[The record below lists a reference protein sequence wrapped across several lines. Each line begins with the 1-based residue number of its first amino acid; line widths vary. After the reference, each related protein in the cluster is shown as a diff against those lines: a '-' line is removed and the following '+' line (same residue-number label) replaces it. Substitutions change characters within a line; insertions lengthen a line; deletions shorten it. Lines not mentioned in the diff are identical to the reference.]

1 LVDFYLY
8 YPISLPNFAKTL
20 KMKFFVFFLT
30 ITAWGLAAQAQTAED
45 SVKAAVNKLFAAM
58 KGSDTL
64 MLKDAFHEGALL
76 QTLARNKEG
85 SLIIQTSSQSDFAKQ
100 VAQFAK
106 DAIDERI
113 VFETVRI
120 DGPIASVWTPYKLY
134 LNGQFIHCGV
144 NSLQLA
150 KLNGVWKIQY
160 ILDTRRKKGC
170 E

>member
-1 LVDFYLY
+1 
-8 YPISLPNFAKTL
+8 
-20 KMKFFVFFLT
+20 MKFFVIFLT
-30 ITAWGLAAQAQTAED
+30 FAASYTTALAQTAED
-45 SVKAAVNKLFAAM
+45 SVKAAVNKLFMAM
-58 KGSDTL
+58 KGSDTV
-64 MLKDAFHEGALL
+64 MLKDAFHTGAIL

-85 SLIIQTSSQSDFAKQ
+85 QLMVRTDQVADFAKQ
-100 VAQFAK
+100 VSQFAK

-144 NSLQLA
+144 NSFQLA

-160 ILDTRRKKGC
+160 LIDTRRKQGC
-170 E
+170 D